1 MKLFFLLFFLLM
13 GVSLYWGS
21 IRLKKKPYTIIQGDI
36 KLSKMIL
43 SPEKVQLY
51 ADNKYVIINFRK
63 KEKILQVYEQLKDAI
78 AL

>member
-1 MKLFFLLFFLLM
+1 M

-51 ADNKYVIINFRK
+51 ANNKYVIINFRK

-78 AL
+78 AI